1 MEHAVAEPE
10 VVSYEVAGRVALIT
24 MHRPPV
30 NAVNWALIDAIHAA
44 WRRADQDPAV
54 RAIILTSALDRAFS
68 AGMDLDM
75 IAGKGGAGLRAFLEK
90 FYIETLDIQY
100 RLTKPTIAAVNGRAR
115 GAGVTLAITQD
126 IIVAADDTDLGYP
139 EIDLG
144 LIPAI
149 HLVHLP
155 RTIGRH
161 QAFEPLFTGEPIPAR
176 KAEAMG
182 LISHAVPKAEVL
194 TKAFAIAERLAAKAP
209 DAIRLGRQSFMRAN
223 DLDYRRNIENQVE
236 TMCNVMETAAAREGI
251 AAFLEKR
258 KPRW

>member
-1 MEHAVAEPE
+1 MTA
-10 VVSYEVAGRVALIT
+10 SDLIT
-24 MHRPPV
+24 YDVRDRIAVITMNRPPV
-30 NAVNWALIDAIHAA
+30 NAVNYAFIDAIHAA
-44 WRRADQDPAV
+44 WRRADKDPGV
-54 RAIILTSALDRAFS
+54 RAIILTSALDKAFS

-90 FYIETLDIQY
+90 FYLETLDIQY
-100 RLTKPTIAAVNGRAR
+100 RLTKPTIAAVTGRAR

-126 IIVAADDTDLGYP
+126 VIVAAEETDFGYP

-149 HLVHLP
+149 HFVHLP
-155 RTIGRH
+155 RTVGRH
-161 QAFEPLFTGEPIPAR
+161 QAFEYLFTGDPIPAR
-176 KAEAMG
+176 RAETMG
-182 LISHAVPKAEVL
+182 LVNYAVPKAQVME
-194 TKAFAIAERLAAKAP
+194 KAMVIARRLAEKAP
-209 DAIRLGRQSFMRAN
+209 DAIRLGRLSYMRAN

-236 TMCNVMETAAAREGI
+236 TMCNVMETAAAKEGI

>member
-1 MEHAVAEPE
+1 MAVAEPE
-10 VVSYEVAGRVALIT
+10 LISYEVRGRIAVIT
-24 MHRPPV
+24 MRRAPV
-30 NAVNWALIDAIHAA
+30 NAVNFAFIDAIHAA
-44 WRRADQDPAV
+44 WRRADKDSGV
-54 RAIILTSALDRAFS
+54 RVIILTSALDKAFS

-90 FYIETLDIQY
+90 FYLETLDIQY

-126 IIVAADDTDLGYP
+126 IIVASDDTDFGYP

-149 HLVHLP
+149 HFVHLP
-155 RTIGRH
+155 RTVGRH
-161 QAFEPLFTGEPIPAR
+161 QAFEYLFTGEPIPAR

-182 LISHAVPKAEVL
+182 LINHAVPKAEVL
-194 TKAFAIAERLAAKAP
+194 PKAFEIAERLASKSP
-209 DAIRLGRQSFMRAN
+209 DAIRLGRQSYMRAN

-236 TMCNVMETAAAREGI
+236 TMCNVMETAAAARDGL
-251 AAFLEKR
+251 AAFLE
-258 KPRW
+258 

>member
-1 MEHAVAEPE
+1 MSDTEML
-10 VVSYEVAGRVALIT
+10 SYEVRDRVAVLT
-24 MHRPPV
+24 MHRGPV
-30 NAVNWALIDAIHAA
+30 NAVNFAFIEAIHAA
-44 WRRADQDPAV
+44 WRRADNDKDV
-54 RAIILTSALDRAFS
+54 RAIVLTSAFDKAFS

-90 FYIETLDIQY
+90 FYMETLDIQY

-115 GAGVTLAITQD
+115 GAGVTLSITQD
-126 IIVAADDTDLGYP
+126 IIVANEDTDFGYP
-139 EIDLG
+139 EIYLG

-149 HLVHLP
+149 HFVHLP
-155 RTIGRH
+155 RQVGRH
-161 QAFEPLFTGEPIPAR
+161 QAFEYLFTGDPIPAR

-182 LISHAVPKAEVL
+182 LINYAVPKDQVL
-194 TKAFAIAERLAAKAP
+194 PKAMAIAQRLASKAP
-209 DAIRLGRQSFMRAN
+209 DAVRIGRQSYMRAN

-236 TMCNVMETAAAREGI
+236 TMCNVMETAAAQEGL

>member
-1 MEHAVAEPE
+1 MPTPDL
-10 VVSYEVAGRVALIT
+10 VSYEVRERIALVT
-24 MHRPPV
+24 MRRPPV
-30 NAVNWALIDAIHAA
+30 NAVNFAFIEAIHAA
-44 WRRADQDPAV
+44 WRRADRDPDV
-54 RAIILTSALDRAFS
+54 RAIVLTSAFDRAFS

-90 FYIETLDIQY
+90 FYLETLDIQY

-115 GAGVTLAITQD
+115 GAGVTLAVTQD
-126 IIVAADDTDLGYP
+126 VIVASEDADLGYP

-155 RTIGRH
+155 RNIGRH
-161 QAFEPLFTGEPIPAR
+161 QAFEYLFTGEPIPAR
-176 KAEAMG
+176 RAEAMG
-182 LISHAVPKAEVL
+182 LVNHAVPRAEVL
-194 TKAFAIAERLAAKAP
+194 PKAMAIAQKLAEKAP

-236 TMCNVMETAAAREGI
+236 TMCNVMETAAAREGL

>member
-1 MEHAVAEPE
+1 MPTPELVTYAV
-10 VVSYEVAGRVALIT
+10 RDRIALVT
-24 MHRPPV
+24 MCRPPV
-30 NAVNWALIDAIHAA
+30 NAVNLAFIEAIHAA
-44 WRRADQDPAV
+44 WRRADRDPDV
-54 RAIILTSALDRAFS
+54 RAIVLTSAFDRAFS

-75 IAGKGGAGLRAFLEK
+75 IAGKGGAGLRAFLER
-90 FYIETLDIQY
+90 FYLETLDIQY

-115 GAGVTLAITQD
+115 GAGVTLAVTQD
-126 IIVAADDTDLGYP
+126 VIVASEDADLGYP

-161 QAFEPLFTGEPIPAR
+161 QAFEHLFTGEPIPAR
-176 KAEAMG
+176 RAEAMG
-182 LISHAVPKAEVL
+182 LVNHAVPRAEVL
-194 TKAFAIAERLAAKAP
+194 AKAMAIASRLAEKAP

-236 TMCNVMETAAAREGI
+236 TMCNVMETAAAVEGMR
-251 AAFLEKR
+251 AFLEKR
-258 KPRW
+258 APRW

>member
-1 MEHAVAEPE
+1 MTAADWI
-10 VVSYEVAGRVALIT
+10 SYDVQNRIALIT
-24 MHRPPV
+24 MGRAPV
-30 NAVNWALIDAIHAA
+30 NAVNFAFIDAIHAA
-44 WRRADQDPAV
+44 WRRADKDPAV
-54 RAIILTSALDRAFS
+54 RAIVLTSAFDKAFS

-75 IAGKGGAGLRAFLEK
+75 IAGKGGSGLRAFLEK
-90 FYIETLDIQY
+90 FYLETLDIQY
-100 RLTKPTIAAVNGRAR
+100 RLSKPTIAAVNGRAR

-126 IIVAADDTDLGYP
+126 VIVADEAADFGYP
-139 EIDLG
+139 EIELG

-149 HLVHLP
+149 HFVHLP
-155 RTIGRH
+155 RTVGRH
-161 QAFEPLFTGEPIPAR
+161 QAFEYLFTGDPIPAR

-182 LISHAVPKAEVL
+182 LINHAVPKDQVL
-194 TKAFAIAERLAAKAP
+194 AKALAIAERLAAKAP

-258 KPRW
+258 RPVW

>member
-1 MEHAVAEPE
+1 MPTPELVTYAV
-10 VVSYEVAGRVALIT
+10 RDRIALVT
-24 MHRPPV
+24 MCRPPV
-30 NAVNWALIDAIHAA
+30 NAVNLAFIEAIHAA
-44 WRRADQDPAV
+44 WRRADRDPDV
-54 RAIILTSALDRAFS
+54 RAIVLTSAFDRAFS

-75 IAGKGGAGLRAFLEK
+75 IAGKGGAGLRAFLER
-90 FYIETLDIQY
+90 FYLETLDIQY

-115 GAGVTLAITQD
+115 GAGVTLAVTQD
-126 IIVAADDTDLGYP
+126 VIVASEDADLGYP

-161 QAFEPLFTGEPIPAR
+161 QAFEHLFTGEPIPAR
-176 KAEAMG
+176 RAEAMG
-182 LISHAVPKAEVL
+182 LVNHAVPRAEVL
-194 TKAFAIAERLAAKAP
+194 AKAMAIASRLAEKAP

-236 TMCNVMETAAAREGI
+236 TMCNVMETAAAREGL

>member
-1 MEHAVAEPE
+1 MTAADWI
-10 VVSYEVAGRVALIT
+10 SYDVQNRIALIT
-24 MHRPPV
+24 MRRAPV
-30 NAVNWALIDAIHAA
+30 NAVNFAFIDAIHAA
-44 WRRADQDPAV
+44 WRRADKDPAV
-54 RAIILTSALDRAFS
+54 RAIVLTSAFDKAFS

-75 IAGKGGAGLRAFLEK
+75 IAGKGGSGLRAFLEK
-90 FYIETLDIQY
+90 FYLETLDIQY
-100 RLTKPTIAAVNGRAR
+100 RLSKPTIAAVNGRAR

-126 IIVAADDTDLGYP
+126 VIVADEAADFGYP
-139 EIDLG
+139 EIELG

-149 HLVHLP
+149 HFVHLP
-155 RTIGRH
+155 RTVGRH
-161 QAFEPLFTGEPIPAR
+161 QAFEYLFTGDPIPAR

-182 LISHAVPKAEVL
+182 LINHAVPKDQVL
-194 TKAFAIAERLAAKAP
+194 AKALAIAERLAAKAP

-258 KPRW
+258 RPVW

>member
-1 MEHAVAEPE
+1 MAETDLI
-10 VVSYEVAGRVALIT
+10 SYEVQGRVALIT
-24 MHRPPV
+24 MRRSPV
-30 NAVNWALIDAIHAA
+30 NAVNYAFIDAIHAA
-44 WRRADQDPAV
+44 WLRADKDPGV
-54 RAIILTSALDRAFS
+54 RAIVLTSALDKAFS

-90 FYIETLDIQY
+90 FYLETLDIQY

-115 GAGVTLAITQD
+115 GAGVTLAIAQD
-126 IIVAADDTDLGYP
+126 VIVANEDTDFGYP

-149 HLVHLP
+149 HFVHLP
-155 RTIGRH
+155 RTVGRH
-161 QAFEPLFTGEPIPAR
+161 QAFEYLFTGAPIPAR

-182 LISHAVPKAEVL
+182 LVNHAVPKEEVL
-194 TKAFAIAERLAAKAP
+194 PKAMEIAERLASKAP
-209 DAIRLGRQSFMRAN
+209 DAIRLGRQSYMRAN

>member
-1 MEHAVAEPE
+1 MAETDLISYDVQGRIAV
-10 VVSYEVAGRVALIT
+10 IT
-24 MHRPPV
+24 MRRAPV
-30 NAVNWALIDAIHAA
+30 NAVNYAFIDAIHAA
-44 WRRADQDPAV
+44 WRRADKDQGV
-54 RAIILTSALDRAFS
+54 RAIILTSAFDKAFS

-90 FYIETLDIQY
+90 FYLETLDIQY

-126 IIVAADDTDLGYP
+126 VIVASEDTDFGYP

-149 HLVHLP
+149 HFVHLP
-155 RTIGRH
+155 RTVGRH
-161 QAFEPLFTGEPIPAR
+161 QAFEYLFTGEPIPAY

-182 LISHAVPKAEVL
+182 LINHAVPKAEVL
-194 TKAFAIAERLAAKAP
+194 AKAFAIAERLASKSP
-209 DAIRLGRQSFMRAN
+209 DAIRLGRQSYMRAN

-236 TMCNVMETAAAREGI
+236 TMCNVMETAAAREGL

-258 KPRW
+258 KPKW

>member
-1 MEHAVAEPE
+1 MSE
-10 VVSYEVAGRVALIT
+10 SNWITYEVRDNIAILT
-24 MHRPPV
+24 MRRGPV
-30 NAVNWALIDAIHAA
+30 NAVNVAFIDAIHES
-44 WRRADQDPAV
+44 WRRADRDPGV
-54 RAIILTSALDRAFS
+54 RAIVLTSALDKAFS

-90 FYIETLDIQY
+90 FYLETLDIQY

-126 IIVAADDTDLGYP
+126 VIVANEDTDLGYP

-149 HLVHLP
+149 HFVHLP
-155 RTIGRH
+155 RQVGRH
-161 QAFEPLFTGEPIPAR
+161 QAFEYLFTGDPIPAR
-176 KAEAMG
+176 RAETMG
-182 LISHAVPKAEVL
+182 LINYAVPKDQVL
-194 TKAFAIAERLAAKAP
+194 PRALAIAGRLASKAP
-209 DAIRLGRQSFMRAN
+209 DAIRLGRLSYMRAN
-223 DLDYRRNIENQVE
+223 DLDYRRNIENQIE

>member
-1 MEHAVAEPE
+1 MAETDLI
-10 VVSYEVAGRVALIT
+10 SYEVKDQVALIT
-24 MHRPPV
+24 MRRPPV
-30 NAVNWALIDAIHAA
+30 NAVNYAFIDAIHGA
-44 WRRADQDPAV
+44 WRRADKDPGV
-54 RAIILTSALDRAFS
+54 RAIVLTSALDKAFS

-90 FYIETLDIQY
+90 FYLETLDIQY

-126 IIVAADDTDLGYP
+126 VIVANEDTDFGYP

-149 HLVHLP
+149 HFVHLP
-155 RTIGRH
+155 RTVGRH
-161 QAFEPLFTGEPIPAR
+161 QAFEYLFTGEPIPAR
-176 KAEAMG
+176 QAAVMG
-182 LISHAVPKAEVL
+182 LINHAVPKDQVL
-194 TKAFAIAERLAAKAP
+194 PKAMEIAGRLASKSP
-209 DAIRLGRQSFMRAN
+209 DAIRLGRQSYMRAN

>member
-1 MEHAVAEPE
+1 MAETDLI
-10 VVSYEVAGRVALIT
+10 SYEVKGQVALIT
-24 MHRPPV
+24 MRRPPV
-30 NAVNWALIDAIHAA
+30 NAVNYAFIDAIHGA
-44 WRRADQDPAV
+44 WRRADKDPGV
-54 RAIILTSALDRAFS
+54 RAIVLTSALGKAFS

-90 FYIETLDIQY
+90 FYLETLDIQY

-126 IIVAADDTDLGYP
+126 VIVANEDTDFGYP

-149 HLVHLP
+149 HFVHLP
-155 RTIGRH
+155 RTVGRH
-161 QAFEPLFTGEPIPAR
+161 QAFEYLFTGAPIPAR
-176 KAEAMG
+176 KAETMG
-182 LISHAVPKAEVL
+182 LINHAVPKDQVL
-194 TKAFAIAERLAAKAP
+194 PKAMEIAERLASKSP
-209 DAIRLGRQSFMRAN
+209 DAIRLGRQSYMRAN

>member
-1 MEHAVAEPE
+1 MAETE
-10 VVSYEVAGRVALIT
+10 LISYDVQRRVALIT
-24 MHRPPV
+24 MRRPPV
-30 NAVNWALIDAIHAA
+30 NAVNYAFIDAIHAA
-44 WRRADQDPAV
+44 WRRADRDPGV
-54 RAIILTSALDRAFS
+54 RAIVLTSAFDKAFS

-90 FYIETLDIQY
+90 FYLETLDIQY

-126 IIVAADDTDLGYP
+126 VIVASEDTDFGYP

-149 HLVHLP
+149 HFVHLP
-155 RTIGRH
+155 RTVGRH
-161 QAFEPLFTGEPIPAR
+161 QAFEHLFTGEPIPAR
-176 KAEAMG
+176 KAQAMG
-182 LISHAVPKAEVL
+182 LINHAVPKDQVL
-194 TKAFAIAERLAAKAP
+194 PKAMAIAERLASKSP
-209 DAIRLGRQSFMRAN
+209 DAIRLGRQSYMRAN

-258 KPRW
+258 QPNW

>member
-1 MEHAVAEPE
+1 MSDTELL
-10 VVSYEVAGRVALIT
+10 SYEVRDRVAVLT
-24 MHRPPV
+24 MRRSPV
-30 NAVNWALIDAIHAA
+30 NAVNFAFIEAIHAA
-44 WRRADQDPAV
+44 WRRADKDKDV
-54 RAIILTSALDRAFS
+54 RAIVLTSAFDKAFS

-75 IAGKGGAGLRAFLEK
+75 ITGKGGAGLRAFLEK
-90 FYIETLDIQY
+90 FYLETLDIEY

-115 GAGVTLAITQD
+115 GAGVTLSITQD
-126 IIVAADDTDLGYP
+126 IIVANEDTDFGYP

-149 HLVHLP
+149 HFVHLP
-155 RTIGRH
+155 RQVGRH
-161 QAFEPLFTGEPIPAR
+161 QAFEYLFTGDPIPAR

-182 LISHAVPKAEVL
+182 LINYAVPKDQVL
-194 TKAFAIAERLAAKAP
+194 PKALAIAQRLASKAP
-209 DAIRLGRQSFMRAN
+209 DAIRIGRQSYMRAN

-236 TMCNVMETAAAREGI
+236 TMCNVMETAAAKEGL